1 MSDPNDLNSG
11 DVAKNDVAGGNTG
24 RAGGGWR
31 RWLLIGS
38 LALNLL
44 VLAWLG
50 MAALHWSGVIDHR
63 GGFGHHDAR
72 QWESGPG
79 GPSHHAGEGR
89 GFQRPRGL
97 FRAFLDERGIGDDA
111 RLRPIFER
119 HGPALRAAFREAR
132 DARRRLRDLMAGAA
146 EGDGLDK
153 AALDGALAEV
163 RRTTRAVQERMH
175 ATLLDAADVLTPEEL
190 EALVERGGPPRRDRP
205 D

>member
-1 MSDPNDLNSG
+1 MSDPNDMNAG
-11 DVAKNDVAGGNTG
+11 DVAGTAER
-24 RAGGGWR
+24 RAGRGWR

-50 MAALHWSGVIDHR
+50 VAALHWSGVIDHR

-72 QWESGPG
+72 HWEGAPG
-79 GPSHHAGEGR
+79 GPPHHAGEGR

-97 FRAFLDERGIGDDA
+97 FRAFLEERGIGDDA
-111 RLRPIFER
+111 RLKPIFER

-132 DARRRLRDLMAGAA
+132 DARHELRDLMEAAASGGA
-146 EGDGLDK
+146 LDK
-153 AALDGALAEV
+153 AALGRALAEV
-163 RRTTRAVQERMH
+163 RRATAAVQERMH

-190 EALVERGGPPRRDRP
+190 ERLVERGGPPKPERP